1 MEVLTDHLAKTV
13 YFLLLP
19 ALNIVAC
26 VFWART
32 RSPGSLLMFL
42 GVTVAVVG
50 WLMPFFVSPNFE
62 ALPASRKF
70 MAVEY
75 LSSNLFSLGLIVA
88 LIGFGR
94 LAIGSPKA
102 R

>member
-1 MEVLTDHLAKTV
+1 METVTDHLAKTV

-19 ALNIVAC
+19 AVSIVAC

-32 RSPGSLLMFL
+32 RSPGSLLIFVGL
-42 GVTVAVVG
+42 TAAVIG
-50 WLMPFFVSPNFE
+50 WAMPLFVPPNFE
-62 ALPASRKF
+62 ALPEDRKF

-75 LSSNLFSLGLIVA
+75 LSSNLFSLGSIVA

-94 LAIGSPKA
+94 LAIKSPKA
-102 R
+102 G